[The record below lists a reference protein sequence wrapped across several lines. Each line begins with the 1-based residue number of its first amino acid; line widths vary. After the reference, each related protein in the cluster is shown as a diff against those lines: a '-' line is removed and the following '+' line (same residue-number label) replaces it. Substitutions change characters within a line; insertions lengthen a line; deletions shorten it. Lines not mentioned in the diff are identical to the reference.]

1 MPENPPAAD
10 AAKSTS
16 SSEAGQTSRTR
27 RNILIGAAVA
37 AAVAIGLTGVRW
49 SNGPQPAV
57 AETKTAAA
65 KQPSTSAQ
73 DSLETS
79 RPSARKA
86 PDHTDKATDQASK
99 TLHGWSKH
107 NPAGDSKHAVSGTPD
122 IGVGGHINEV
132 LRIPALGTSW
142 AQPVYEGVGVKQLRA
157 GVGHFD
163 GSADPG
169 ELGNFALAGHR
180 SGVTNPPFRDID
192 RVKPGSAIK
201 VTTANR
207 TTYIYTVARVR
218 IVPPTD
224 VDVLLP
230 VPDKP
235 NAVPTTAKLTL
246 VTCWPATGHT
256 KRVIVEANLT
266 SARGGAK

>member
-10 AAKSTS
+10 AAESTS
-16 SSEAGQTSRTR
+16 SSEAGQNSRAR

-37 AAVAIGLTGVRW
+37 TAVAIGLTGVRW
-49 SNGPQPAV
+49 SNGTQPAS
-57 AETKTAAA
+57 AETKTAAV
-65 KQPSTSAQ
+65 KRPSTSAQ
-73 DSLETS
+73 DSLKTS
-79 RPSARKA
+79 QPSSRKA
-86 PDHTDKATDQASK
+86 PDHTDKATGQASK
-99 TLHGWSKH
+99 TLRSWSRH
-107 NPAGDSKHAVSGTPD
+107 NPAGDSTHAVSGTPD
-122 IGVGGHINEV
+122 IGAGGHINEV

-142 AQPVYEGVGVKQLRA
+142 AQPVYEGAGVKQLRS
-157 GVGHFD
+157 GIGHFD
-163 GSADPG
+163 GSANPG

-180 SGVTNPPFRDID
+180 SGVTNPPFRNID

-207 TTYIYTVARVR
+207 TTYTYTVARVR
-218 IVPPTD
+218 IVPPTN